1 MCSRIALRAA
11 LVAATVALALPV
23 LGVAAAA
30 GASPARV
37 SSVRCRELSAASIP
51 FPALEASYRKLTG
64 LAPNTRLAKTQP
76 QRYGICGTTRYAFA
90 LLVVA
95 QGVKLSYRQQV
106 AQQDHSPIWV
116 QNAKGTWV
124 DEGLDDL
131 CKLAPAALIDL
142 WEVGV
147 SCK

>member
-1 MCSRIALRAA
+1 
-11 LVAATVALALPV
+11 VAAAVALALPM
-23 LGVAAAA
+23 LGVAAVAA
-30 GASPARV
+30 ASPARISGV
-37 SSVRCRELSAASIP
+37 KCRELSAASIP
-51 FPALEASYRKLTG
+51 FGALEASYRKLTG
-64 LAPNTRLAKTQP
+64 L
-76 QRYGICGTTRYAFA
+76 YGICGTTRYAFA

-95 QGVKLSYRQQV
+95 KGDKLTYRQQV

-142 WEVGV
+142 WKVGV

>member
-1 MCSRIALRAA
+1 MAA
-11 LVAATVALALPV
+11 AVALALPM
-23 LGVAAAA
+23 LGVAAVAA
-30 GASPARV
+30 ASPARISGV
-37 SSVRCRELSAASIP
+37 KCRELSAASIP
-51 FPALEASYRKLTG
+51 FAALEASYRKLTG

-95 QGVKLSYRQQV
+95 KGDKLTYRQQV

-142 WEVGV
+142 WKVGV

>member
-1 MCSRIALRAA
+1 MAA
-11 LVAATVALALPV
+11 AVALALPM
-23 LGVAAAA
+23 LGVAAVAA
-30 GASPARV
+30 ASPARISGV
-37 SSVRCRELSAASIP
+37 KCRELSAASIP
-51 FPALEASYRKLTG
+51 FGALEASYRKLTG

-95 QGVKLSYRQQV
+95 KGDKLTYRQQV

-142 WEVGV
+142 WKVGV